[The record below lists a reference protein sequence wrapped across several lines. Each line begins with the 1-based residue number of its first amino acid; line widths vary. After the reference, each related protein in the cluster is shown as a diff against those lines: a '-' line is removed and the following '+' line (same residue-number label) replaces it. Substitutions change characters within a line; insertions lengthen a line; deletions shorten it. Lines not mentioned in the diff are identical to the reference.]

1 MRKLAE
7 TSYEGIEENTKYEE
21 IIDIVY
27 EACFKEENLYDCSIY
42 ISVIIS
48 GRWVPGTIQSII
60 SNEKYIKEIN
70 SKYRNIDSV
79 TDVLSFPMF
88 EQDEIEEAKKNEEAL
103 GDIIVCIPRVESQAK
118 EYGHSFEREFA
129 YMLVHGFYHLMG
141 YDHMNEE
148 EKKEMRAKEENIL
161 KKVGFERIEM

>member
-1 MRKLAE
+1 
-7 TSYEGIEENTKYEE
+7 
-21 IIDIVY
+21 
-27 EACFKEENLYDCSIY
+27 
-42 ISVIIS
+42 
-48 GRWVPGTIQSII
+48 
-60 SNEKYIKEIN
+60 
-70 SKYRNIDSV
+70 
-79 TDVLSFPMF
+79 MF

>member
-21 IIDIVY
+21 IIDTVY
-27 EACFKEENLYDCSIY
+27 ETCFKEENLYDCSIY
-42 ISVIIS
+42 ISV
-48 GRWVPGTIQSII
+48 II

-148 EKKEMRAKEENIL
+148 EKKEMRNKEDIIL
-161 KKVGFERIEM
+161 NELQIIR

>member
-7 TSYEGIEENTKYEE
+7 TTYEGIEENSRYEE
-21 IIDIVY
+21 IIDKVY
-27 EACFKEENLYDCSIY
+27 EACFKEEDLYEYSIY
-42 ISVIIS
+42 ISV
-48 GRWVPGTIQSII
+48 II

-88 EQDEIEEAKKNEEAL
+88 EQDEIEEAKNNKEAL

-141 YDHMNEE
+141 YDHMKDDER
-148 EKKEMRAKEENIL
+148 KEMRAKEENIL
-161 KKVGFERIEM
+161 RKVGFERIEM

>member
-1 MRKLAE
+1 MRRLAE

-21 IIDIVY
+21 IIDTVY
-27 EACFKEENLYDCSIY
+27 ETCFKEENLYDYNIY
-42 ISVIIS
+42 ISV
-48 GRWVPGTIQSII
+48 II
-60 SNEKYIKEIN
+60 SNEKYIKDIN

>member
-7 TSYEGIEENTKYEE
+7 TSYEGIEENSRYEE
-21 IIDIVY
+21 IIDTVY
-27 EACFKEENLYDCSIY
+27 EACFKEEDLYEYSIY
-42 ISVIIS
+42 ISV
-48 GRWVPGTIQSII
+48 II

-88 EQDEIEEAKKNEEAL
+88 EQDEIEEAKKNKEAL

-141 YDHMNEE
+141 YDHMEDA

>member
-42 ISVIIS
+42 ISV
-48 GRWVPGTIQSII
+48 II

-148 EKKEMRAKEENIL
+148 EENIL